1 MSKRTQSTEH
11 RLINKLG
18 LSVKRSVSAAVFI
31 LSAIAVLCPSCN
43 PEAKWETE
51 NVEIKIQVQTVSAA
65 FIRCSFSTNKEAYYL
80 IACEPAKKDL
90 DPMSY
95 QKQFMTLALDS
106 ANVEYLSWRHE
117 QLLDGEFNIAPFAS
131 HALQYG
137 HISHVFT
144 LLQPDTDYWIYAFV
158 VNPSTMAPAGTL
170 FLQTVHT
177 AKESTV
183 NVKFEYRVK
192 GYWDYIYPMDSLGT
206 IVDYYPYIAATC
218 DSAYAMETF
227 GETPYQRLSE
237 LLGYMVE
244 SNESL
249 EDNLRYGVNAT
260 NNSFLGEGWVFFEE
274 GHTYYTVIAGCDG
287 KMENLYVFRFVWTD
301 EDFEGYFTDE
311 DNIIANW
318 ENG

>member
-1 MSKRTQSTEH
+1 MSKRTQNTEH

-51 NVEIKIQVQTVSAA
+51 NVEINIQVQTVSAA
-65 FIRCSFSTNKEAYYL
+65 FVRCSFSTNKEAYYL
-80 IACEPAKKDL
+80 VACEPVKKDV
-90 DPMSY
+90 DPMAY

-117 QLLDGEFNIAPFAS
+117 QLVDGEFNVAPFAS

-137 HISHVFT
+137 DISHVFT
-144 LLQPDTDYWIYAFV
+144 LLKPDTDYWIYAFV

-170 FLQTVHT
+170 FLKTVHT
-177 AKESTV
+177 APESILDV
-183 NVKFEYRVK
+183 HFEYRVK
-192 GYWDYIYPMDSLGT
+192 GNWDYIYPVDSLGT
-206 IVDYYPYIAATC
+206 IVDYYPYVAATC
-218 DSAYAMETF
+218 DSAYAMEIF
-227 GETPYQRLSE
+227 GETPHQRLTE

-244 SNESL
+244 SPESL

-260 NNSFLGEGWVFFEE
+260 NNSFLGDGWVFFEE
-274 GHTYYTVIAGCDG
+274 GRTYYTAIAGCDG
-287 KMENLYVFRFVWTD
+287 KMENMYFYRFVWTGV
-301 EDFEGYFTDE
+301 DFEAYFTDE
-311 DNIIANW
+311 DNVAPDG

>member
-1 MSKRTQSTEH
+1 M
-11 RLINKLG
+11 NK
-18 LSVKRSVSAAVFI
+18 
-31 LSAIAVLCPSCN
+31 SAIFNLKSSIALLFSIIMLSSCN

-137 HISHVFT
+137 RIGHVFT
-144 LLQPDTDYWIYAFV
+144 MLQPDTDYWIYAFA

-170 FLQTVHT
+170 FLQTIHT
-177 AKESTV
+177 TKESTV

-192 GYWDYIYPMDSLGT
+192 GSWDYIYPMDTLGT
-206 IVDYYPYIAATC
+206 IVDFYPYIAATC
-218 DSAYAMETF
+218 DSAYAMELF
-227 GETPYQRLSE
+227 EETPYERLTE
-237 LLGYMVE
+237 LFSYMVE
-244 SNESL
+244 NKGSL

-260 NNSFLGEGWVFFEE
+260 NNSFLGEGWVSFEE
-274 GHTYYTVIAGCDG
+274 GHTYYTAVAGCDG
-287 KMENLYVFRFVWTD
+287 QMENMCVFRFVWTG

-311 DNIIANW
+311 DNIIADW

>member
-1 MSKRTQSTEH
+1 M
-11 RLINKLG
+11 NK
-18 LSVKRSVSAAVFI
+18 
-31 LSAIAVLCPSCN
+31 SAIFNLKSSIALLFSIIMLSSCN

-90 DPMSY
+90 DPMAY

-137 HISHVFT
+137 RIGHVFT
-144 LLQPDTDYWIYAFV
+144 MLQPDTDYWLYAFV
-158 VNPSTMAPAGTL
+158 VNPSTMTPAGTL

-192 GYWDYIYPMDSLGT
+192 GSWDYIYPMDTLGT
-206 IVDYYPYIAATC
+206 IVDFYPYIAATC
-218 DSAYAMETF
+218 DSAYAMELF
-227 GETPYQRLSE
+227 EETPYERLTE
-237 LLGYMVE
+237 LFSYMVE
-244 SNESL
+244 NKGSL

-260 NNSFLGEGWVFFEE
+260 NNSFLGEGWVSFEE
-274 GHTYYTVIAGCDG
+274 GHTYYTAVAGCDG
-287 KMENLYVFRFVWTD
+287 QMENMCVFRFVWTG

-311 DNIIANW
+311 DNIIADW